1 MVLREDNE
9 IRTRLYGKDTHTDQ
23 YLSFKS
29 NHPLEHKR
37 GVVNTLMNQANIV
50 VSNDQEHI
58 EQKEYIRSVLE
69 INGYPD

>member
-1 MVLREDNE
+1 M
-9 IRTRLYGKDTHTDQ
+9 RTWVYQKDTHTDQ

-37 GVVNTLMNQANIV
+37 GVVNTLMNQADIV
-50 VSNDQEHI
+50 VGNDQERI
-58 EQKEYIRSVLE
+58 EEKEYIRSVLE